1 MDLPLSL
8 SMGGVSG
15 GGDPAA
21 VIAVLLIF
29 LGPPVLWFMARQFL
43 RGRERWGEPG
53 ERNRNLAR
61 MSGPVLLA
69 VVIFGI
75 YAQQQ
80 WGRWADIRA
89 FRSATSASIVPDDAF
104 DDLFS
109 SGGICGRVNAGQVVP
124 TLVQPGDPE
133 APGGPTAFE
142 VAVTDAQT
150 LENEGWNVQRYVDTF
165 EPAGPLREGENFM
178 EPARVWGFT
187 ATRDNRILR
196 FGNGN
201 YSLSN
206 LSGCG
211 SSAES
216 RVAVDEFPPVNTLTL
231 PWLSSSEQRELATEL
246 VPEDVSFLTF
256 EVEVARGIIDGEQG
270 YCHALRFNSD
280 RFNFG
285 LAQRALDRTAELWSE
300 RGWAIQQWGGEDG
313 VLAEADGEIITLVQV
328 SSSLRLRRYPAGCNQ
343 ISGAQ

>member
-29 LGPPVLWFMARQFL
+29 LGPPLLWFMARQFL
-43 RGRERWGEPG
+43 RGLERWGEPG

-61 MSGPVLLA
+61 MSGPFLLA
-69 VVIFGI
+69 AVIFGI
-75 YAQQQ
+75 YVQQQ
-80 WGRWADIRA
+80 WDRWADIRA
-89 FRSATSASIVPDDAF
+89 FRSATSASIVPDAAF
-104 DDLFS
+104 DDLFAR
-109 SGGICGRVNAGQVVP
+109 GGTCGTVNAGRVVP

-142 VAVTDAQT
+142 VAVTDAQH
-150 LENEGWNVQRYVDTF
+150 LEREGWSVQRFVDTF
-165 EPAGPLREGENFM
+165 EPTGPLREGENFM
-178 EPARVWGFT
+178 EPAQGWGFT
-187 ATRDNRILR
+187 ATRANRILSFR
-196 FGNGN
+196 NGN
-201 YSLSN
+201 YSLKD
-206 LSGCG
+206 LSGC
-211 SSAES
+211 SSLVTS
-216 RVAVDEFPPVNTLTL
+216 RVAVDEFPPVNTQTL

-256 EVEVARGIIDGEQG
+256 EVEVARGIIDGEPG

-285 LAQRALDRTAELWSE
+285 FAQRAFDGTVELWSD
-300 RGWAIQQWGGEDG
+300 RGWEIQQWGDEDG
-313 VLAEADGEIITLVQV
+313 VLANADGEILTLVRV
-328 SSSLRLRRYPAGCNQ
+328 ANSLRLRRYPAGCNQ
-343 ISGAQ
+343 ISDAK